1 MLPST
6 HFSGAK
12 ISMILEDLDEWNE
25 LDETTDINNIEQ
37 SDNVQSDDDAIYDLN
52 GRKVAEGKLSN
63 GQLPKGI
70 YIQNGK
76 KIVIK

>member
-1 MLPST
+1 
-6 HFSGAK
+6 
-12 ISMILEDLDEWNE
+12 MILEDLDEWNE
-25 LDETTDINNIEQ
+25 FGETTDINAIGQ

-52 GRKVAEGKLSN
+52 GRKVAEGQLSN